1 MPAMQRFGE
10 RRVVGA
16 LLLLGAMSFAA
27 TPGFA
32 AAGAGEAGPA
42 FASSSIAGVVRDAQ
56 GVVQMGALVQILA
69 ADSVTVAMVFTDQ
82 QGRYSIPH
90 LMPGHYM
97 VRASATL
104 FAPTNRQVM
113 QLRTGSTA
121 VVNLTLSALFE
132 TASWL
137 PANRRKSDEA
147 DDDWKWTLR
156 SAAKR
161 PILRMVED
169 GATLEVSSS
178 ASEQPEAM
186 RIHTREAVESGDGG
200 FGRGGVH
207 SILSMHHNL
216 DDGSDLMVRADLG
229 APASVA
235 GSSNVYG
242 AGRSSTEMEI
252 GLESRTGFTG
262 GAARTVVSY
271 KSHPELMSATSSFG
285 GPGLQVM
292 EITSGQR
299 FTLGERI
306 EVQAGGRL
314 EAVHA
319 VGYAVATHPFL
330 RVVAH
335 PAGMWALEYRLAT
348 ERGLQSFDDV
358 TSPDG
363 EIPVALGV
371 DGHLALESGRHQEF
385 AASRRSER
393 GTIEMA
399 IYHDRFDRTQVAGGL
414 ANMSSD
420 KASADISSAPT
431 PLREIPGGMLLD
443 VGTGSFRALATGYG
457 SNGLRFTAS
466 SPLTSTIWVAAE
478 YSLGDALVSPFIEDE
493 PQGLGDALHSLKAR
507 RTQTAT
513 IALKG
518 RVLGTG
524 TRVRAS
530 YRWEPVRGV
539 TAVDPYSAFGDQA
552 YLSCLLRQPIRWSGH
567 LPRGLDAT
575 VDVTNLLAQGYRPFL
590 SDDGQTLY
598 FAQSPRTIQA
608 GLSFNF

>member
-1 MPAMQRFGE
+1 MPASQVFREG
-10 RRVVGA
+10 RVVGT
-16 LLLLGAMSFAA
+16 LLLLGAMTFTTSSIFAA
-27 TPGFA
+27 SS
-32 AAGAGEAGPA
+32 AGEASLVS
-42 FASSSIAGVVRDAQ
+42 ASSSIAGVVRDAQ

-69 ADSVTVAMVFTDQ
+69 MDSATVAMAFTDQ

-90 LMPGHYM
+90 LTPGRYV

-104 FAPTNRQVM
+104 FTPTNHPVM

-137 PANRRKSDEA
+137 PANRRKSDDS

-169 GATLEVSSS
+169 GAALEISSS
-178 ASEQPEAM
+178 ASEQPGAI
-186 RIHTREAVESGDGG
+186 RIHAREAIESGDGG

-207 SILSMHHNL
+207 SILSLHRDL
-216 DDGSDLMVRADLG
+216 DDGSDLMLRADLG
-229 APASVA
+229 TPVSVA
-235 GSSNVYG
+235 GTFSAYG
-242 AGRSSTEMEI
+242 PARSSSELEV
-252 GLESRTGFTG
+252 GLESRTGFAG

-271 KSHPELMSATSSFG
+271 KSHPELVSTTSTFG
-285 GPGLQVM
+285 GPGLEVM

-299 FTLGERI
+299 FTLSERV

-319 VGYAVATHPFL
+319 AGYAVATHPFL
-330 RVVAH
+330 RVVAR
-335 PAGMWALEYRLAT
+335 AGGRWTVEYRLAT
-348 ERGLQSFDDV
+348 ERGLQRFDDV

-363 EIPVALGV
+363 EIPVALAQN
-371 DGHLALESGRHQEF
+371 GHLALENGLHQEF
-385 AASRRSER
+385 AASRRSDR
-393 GTIEMA
+393 GTVEMA
-399 IYHDRFDRTQVAGGL
+399 VYHDRFNRSEVAGGFQSVSPTKVDP
-414 ANMSSD
+414 NN
-420 KASADISSAPT
+420 ISVPDQSNNVP
-431 PLREIPGGMLLD
+431 PGMLLD
-443 VGTGSFRALATGYG
+443 VGTGNFRALAKGYG
-457 SNGLRFTAS
+457 SDGLRLTAS
-466 SPLTSTIWVAAE
+466 SPLTPALWVAAE
-478 YSLGDALVSPFIEDE
+478 YSLGDALESAPVDDQPAGFKN
-493 PQGLGDALHSLKAR
+493 ALQSLKAHR
-507 RTQTAT
+507 AQTAT
-513 IALKG
+513 VALKG
-518 RVLGTG
+518 RVVRTG

-530 YRWEPVRGV
+530 YRWQPVRGV